1 MTIKKLTDELV
12 YDLHK
17 ANQPF
22 DIIGRM
28 DITFSG
34 GKWDFKE
41 VIFDTVTE
49 KQYPNYDGA
58 VPFDY
63 IEDEDRDAFLVYE
76 NGECVGQM
84 LIAAS
89 WNGYAHIED
98 LSVARAWRGK
108 GIGTSLLK
116 KAAEWAKEK
125 GFFGISLESQD
136 NNLLAT
142 RFYLKNGMHI
152 GSVDTQLYHNLG
164 EPYNR
169 ETAVFWYL
177 DF

>member
-1 MTIKKLTDELV
+1 MIIKKLTDEVV

-22 DIIGRM
+22 DIIGKM
-28 DITFSG
+28 DITFCD

-41 VIFDTVTE
+41 ILFDTVIE

-58 VPFDY
+58 VPSDY
-63 IEDEDRDAFLVYE
+63 IFDEDREAFLAYE
-76 NGECVGQM
+76 NGECVGQV
-84 LIAAS
+84 LVAAA

-98 LSVARAWRGK
+98 ISVARMYRGR
-108 GIGTSLLK
+108 GIGTALLK
-116 KAAEWAKEK
+116 KTFEWAKKK
-125 GFFGISLESQD
+125 GLSGISIESQD

-142 RFYLKNGMHI
+142 RFYIKNGMHI
-152 GSVDTQLYHNLG
+152 GSVDTKLYHNLG
-164 EPYNR
+164 KPYNS
-169 ETAVFWYL
+169 EFAVYWYL